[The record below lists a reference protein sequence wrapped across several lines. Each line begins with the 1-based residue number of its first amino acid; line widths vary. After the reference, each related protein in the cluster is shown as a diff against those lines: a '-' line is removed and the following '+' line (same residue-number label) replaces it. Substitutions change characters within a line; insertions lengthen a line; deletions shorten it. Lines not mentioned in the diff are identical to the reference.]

1 MQSCRY
7 VKSICE
13 PALYRHLDLTFHPG
27 RTNLLLTPKA
37 KGALMK
43 NISSVHSLTF
53 GRKEL
58 PYLFNAL
65 FVFYPPART
74 LSRGYLPLLQAL
86 SVQMTSLTRLEVCL
100 RDRILDGNPD
110 PFPLPP
116 TPNDPRGRLR
126 RLFRIIDAS
135 PSLQEL
141 DIEGLPITS
150 GIDFLEWQRTIGKLS
165 ELRSLCV
172 SILIWSSKV
181 SKRWLREWSNL
192 LAVCPPSIREFGVY
206 RVYFRF
212 PGHEDDF
219 DHYQRSWDDDHDDA
233 GVVMTVAKKILPG
246 RFDDL
251 TRLDIH
257 RDPDDESTTTTDL
270 WQILEGCPNV
280 DSLQLSGF
288 HSGMGGF
295 DLASVIMTGCPS
307 LKRLMYDATSSPVDS
322 NVPFKL
328 MSIMQNGD
336 QIEELVLDALSLNES
351 FLPIARM
358 GLQKHAESLRV
369 IRLSN
374 CSDNQPSRNIA
385 LFLTECSNFEEFDVL
400 PTEDYIESFIDLTDA
415 VAIRPWACTK
425 IRRLLLGVAIPVAP
439 VHLTDTEAEQLGLLE
454 RLYRQ
459 IGALKELRVLDLRAC
474 VATGLPPRPSSS
486 NWNLGRDSFPALLNL
501 ENTDTGRPGYLSLL
515 GGLTHLE
522 ELRGSVCLTTPECKV
537 TVGLPEAR
545 WMNGNWSNLR
555 VAGFFLKGDKPNKPF
570 VWLAK
575 QPRKAKLELTATG
588 LAHS

>member
-1 MQSCRY
+1 MSAALSRFIRIPELLTALVDFLGPQELARLMLTCRY

-13 PALYRHLDLTFHPG
+13 PVLYRHLDLTFHPG

-74 LSRGYLPLLQAL
+74 LSRGYSPLLQAL

-100 RDRILDGNPD
+100 RGRILDGNPD
-110 PFPLPP
+110 PFPLPS

-141 DIEGLPITS
+141 DVEGLPIVS
-150 GIDFLEWQRTIGKLS
+150 GMDFLEWQRTIGKLS

-192 LAVCPPSIREFGVY
+192 LAVCPPSIREFEVY

-219 DHYQRSWDDDHDDA
+219 DHYQRSWDDDDDDA
-233 GVVMTVAKKILPG
+233 GVMMTVAKKILPG

-288 HSGMGGF
+288 RSGMGGF

-322 NVPFKL
+322 NVPFRL
-328 MSIMQNGD
+328 MSIMQNDD
-336 QIEELVLDALSLNES
+336 QIEELVLDALSLNEF

-369 IRLSN
+369 IRLST
-374 CSDNQPSRNIA
+374 CSDNQPSRNIT
-385 LFLTECSNFEEFDVL
+385 LFLAECGGLEEFDVL
-400 PTEDYIESFIDLTDA
+400 PTEDYIESCIDLTDA

-425 IRRLLLGVAIPVAP
+425 IRRLLLGVAIPVLP
-439 VHLTDTEAEQLGLLE
+439 DWGSKGVE
-454 RLYRQ
+454 
-459 IGALKELRVLDLRAC
+459 GA
-474 VATGLPPRPSSS
+474 
-486 NWNLGRDSFPALLNL
+486 
-501 ENTDTGRPGYLSLL
+501 
-515 GGLTHLE
+515 
-522 ELRGSVCLTTPECKV
+522 
-537 TVGLPEAR
+537 
-545 WMNGNWSNLR
+545 
-555 VAGFFLKGDKPNKPF
+555 
-570 VWLAK
+570 
-575 QPRKAKLELTATG
+575 
-588 LAHS
+588 